1 MPSTAT
7 AMSVSA
13 RPAGGTG
20 TLCFGQGDTTLQPI
34 FDASWRQD
42 ALAGQDQAIRRLAE
56 TALKP
61 LYRFCLYRVGG
72 NHHLCEE
79 VVQEVLLGAIRR
91 LDRYDA
97 QRSGGDIFPW
107 LTGLARNEIRRALGR
122 EKSAADLE
130 AFWRRMDRQLLSLYA
145 MLETEPFAE
154 DLLARGETRQM
165 VNATMAQLPP
175 HYGAA
180 LEAILAESVPPT
192 WVCIDEAQNILPSE
206 RRTSATD
213 VIVTGRSKRTSTHGD
228 GSLSESQ

>member
-1 MPSTAT
+1 
-7 AMSVSA
+7 
-13 RPAGGTG
+13 
-20 TLCFGQGDTTLQPI
+20 LQPT
-34 FDASWRQD
+34 FDASWRND

-56 TALKP
+56 AALKP

-97 QRSGGDIFPW
+97 ARSGGDIFPW
-107 LTGLARNEIRRALGR
+107 LTGLARNEIRRVLGR

-130 AFWRRMDRQLLSLYA
+130 TFWRRMDGQLLSLYA

-154 DLLARGETRQM
+154 DILARGETRQM

-180 LEAILAESVPPT
+180 LEAKYVLGQSVHQIAASLGTSSKAAES
-192 WVCIDEAQNILPSE
+192 ILTRARAAFRETFLALARNMPAGE
-206 RRTSATD
+206 
-213 VIVTGRSKRTSTHGD
+213 G
-228 GSLSESQ
+228 L